1 MKTGSISAGFFL
13 AKTQPTNCHSQIG
26 FPGPRILVVEYSIR
40 RGGDMAG
47 CVGGL
52 IQPLSRST

>member
-1 MKTGSISAGFFL
+1 MPENTL
-13 AKTQPTNCHSQIG
+13 
-26 FPGPRILVVEYSIR
+26 EYSIR